1 MRVAIIGNSGSG
13 KSTLARRLSADRV
26 LPMLDLD
33 TVAWEPDKIAVPRD
47 QADAKADVKAFGE
60 TNKAWVI
67 EGCYGDLIEA
77 ALPCCTELLFLNPG
91 VEACVAHCHQRPWEP
106 QKFASPKEQD
116 ALLKQLVLWVKE
128 YETRDD
134 EYGLKRH
141 RKIFEEFKGAKREF
155 TSET

>member
-1 MRVAIIGNSGSG
+1 M
-13 KSTLARRLSADRV
+13 
-26 LPMLDLD
+26 
-33 TVAWEPDKIAVPRD
+33 
-47 QADAKADVKAFGE
+47 
-60 TNKAWVI
+60 
-67 EGCYGDLIEA
+67 
-77 ALPCCTELLFLNPG
+77 NPG

-106 QKFASPKEQD
+106 EKFASPEAQD
-116 ALLKQLVLWVKE
+116 AMLKQLVLWVKE